1 MAIELIFS
9 LGLLIVS
16 ITAWLITQ
24 ARHQAQLMAVKNE
37 AEVAKTQ
44 LQERLEAAT
53 QDIQRLR
60 LDLSKMVELERT
72 LGSLH
77 HDIGVA
83 EAQNKVLAEQ
93 MSALRAEYAEL
104 ANQRERLS
112 QQRQD
117 LSIELA
123 ETKATLKL
131 EIAKTAEKLE
141 LLKTAKIELSN
152 QFNSLANAILDEK
165 AKKFTEQNQ
174 SNLNTLLSPLKTQLS
189 DFKAKVEQVY
199 IDETKDR
206 SALAK
211 QVENLLALNNQ
222 LSTDA
227 HNLTSALKGQAKTQ
241 GNWGELI
248 LEKVLEASGL
258 RKEHEY
264 IVQSS
269 LTRDDGSRA
278 QPDVVIHLPEN
289 RHLIIDAKVSLTAY
303 TEYMSAETEAER
315 ERALKG
321 HLNSVRA
328 HICELA
334 SKNYQQLYSL
344 QSLDC
349 VVMFMPI
356 EPAYILAI
364 AQDSK
369 LWGEAW
375 GKNVLLVSPST
386 LLFVVRTVAHLWRQ
400 EQQSKNAQEI
410 AKRGAELYD
419 KFTGF
424 VDDIMTVGKGLNQAQ
439 RAYEGAYNKL
449 KEGKGNLIRQAEML
463 KKLGVSPT
471 KQLPQQLII
480 SDDE

>member
-24 ARHQAQLMAVKNE
+24 ARNQAQLMAVKNE

-44 LQERLEAAT
+44 LQERLEGAS

-72 LGSLH
+72 LASLH
-77 HDIGVA
+77 HHIGVA
-83 EAQNKVLAEQ
+83 EAQNKALTEQ
-93 MSALRAEYAEL
+93 MSALRTEYAEL

-131 EIAKTAEKLE
+131 EIAKTVEKLE

-152 QFNSLANAILDEK
+152 QFNSLANSILDEK

-174 SNLNTLLSPLKTQLS
+174 YNLNTLLSPLKTQLS

-199 IDETKDR
+199 IDESKDR

-211 QVENLLALNNQ
+211 QVESLLALNNQ

-227 HNLTSALKGQAKTQ
+227 HNLTTALKGQTKTQ

-258 RKEHEY
+258 RKDHEY

-410 AKRGAELYD
+410 AKRGADLYD

-424 VDDIMTVGKGLNQAQ
+424 VDDIITVGKSLNQAE
-439 RAYEGAYNKL
+439 RAYQGAYNKL

-463 KKLGVSPT
+463 KKLGVQPT